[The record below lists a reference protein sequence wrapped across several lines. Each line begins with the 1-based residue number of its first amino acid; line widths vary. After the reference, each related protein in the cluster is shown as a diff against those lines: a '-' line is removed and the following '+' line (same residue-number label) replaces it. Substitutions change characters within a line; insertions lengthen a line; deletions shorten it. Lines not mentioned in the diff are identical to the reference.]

1 MSKKITVIK
10 TCETCKKSFMVPT
23 NVRGKA
29 RQGRRFCS
37 SPCVNICWNKGTKGL
52 TKPNSGSFK
61 KGQAPPHKGKHLR
74 PQAIENIRIAHL
86 LSKKGKGKN
95 HYNWKGGITPENHS
109 IRTSVAYRKW
119 RQDVFKRDSWTCII
133 TGCGYR
139 SKGSQRHDIRADHI
153 KPFHLFPEL
162 RLVVSNGRTL
172 CIRHDKEFGYN
183 YHRDK
188 NKVSRNVK

>member
-1 MSKKITVIK
+1 MSKKIIVIK
-10 TCETCKKSFMVPT
+10 ICETCRKEFVVP
-23 NVRGKA
+23 VKGKA
-29 RQGRRFCS
+29 RQRRRFCS
-37 SPCVNICWNKGTKGL
+37 IKCNTAGGSKKGQH
-52 TKPNSGSFK
+52 NSISTEFK
-61 KGQAPPHKGKHLR
+61 KGGVPPHKGKKLR
-74 PQAIENIRIAHL
+74 PEAIENIRIAHL

-95 HYNWKGGITPENHS
+95 HYNWKGGITPENEK
-109 IRTSVAYRKW
+109 IRKSVAYRDW
-119 RQDVFKRDSWTCII
+119 RQDVFRRDNWTCVI

-139 SKGSQRHDIRADHI
+139 SRGSQHHDIRADHI